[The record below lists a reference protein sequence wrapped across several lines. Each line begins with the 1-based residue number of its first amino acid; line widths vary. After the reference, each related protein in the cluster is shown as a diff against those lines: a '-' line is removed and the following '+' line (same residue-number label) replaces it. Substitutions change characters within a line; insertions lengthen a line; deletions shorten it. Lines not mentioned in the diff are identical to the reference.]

1 MHLYNHVA
9 CGRKEYPLT
18 NKAKAHFMNEVKRHS
33 VFFQLEIISVAAMSN
48 HFHIC
53 CFCSGDMLSDEEVV
67 RRHNIYYAGNDLH
80 PQIDLTDQHIILRE
94 KVRMHDVSEFM
105 KELQRGFTI
114 WFNAVVQ
121 PGRMGTLWAGRYK
134 STILQASEKRASM
147 GNSALFHCVKYV
159 EMNPLRAKMVDD
171 PGDYPYSTWGIY
183 ESTGK
188 HPFEVNFL
196 KHMRRM
202 HGERGEDMTD
212 NQLKDHLRSQMARSY
227 TVEKA
232 MYKDHSFKLE
242 REFKEKMPAVLTV
255 GCKFRYWIDGGI
267 IGSKEFVKENTGY
280 FQGET
285 VAAKHRQ
292 DHIYGQHTDEGDFYS
307 FHRLKTVS

>member
-1 MHLYNHVA
+1 
-9 CGRKEYPLT
+9 
-18 NKAKAHFMNEVKRHS
+18 MNEVKRHS
-33 VFFQLEIISVAAMSN
+33 VFFQLEIISVAVMSN

-53 CFCSGDMLSDEEVV
+53 CFSCGDMLSDEEVV
-67 RRHNIYYAGNDLH
+67 SRHNIYYAGNDLH
-80 PQIDLTDQHIILRE
+80 PQIDLTDQHIITRE

-105 KELQRGFTI
+105 KELQRGFTV

-134 STILQASEKRASM
+134 STILQASEKRATM

-188 HPFEVNFL
+188 HPFEDNFL
-196 KHMRRM
+196 KHMRRI
-202 HGERGEDMTD
+202 HGDRGAEMSG
-212 NQLKDHLRSQMARSY
+212 NQIKGHFRSQMARSY
-227 TVEKA
+227 TVEQA

-242 REFKEKMPAVLTV
+242 LKTKEKEPVVLSV
-255 GCKFRYWIDGGI
+255 DSKCRYWTDGGV
-267 IGSKEFVKENTGY
+267 IGSKEFVKETTRY
-280 FQGET
+280 FEGET
-285 VAAKHRQ
+285 VADKHRQ
-292 DHIYGQHTDEGDFYS
+292 AHIHGQHTDEGEFYS
-307 FHRLKTVS
+307 FHRLKTVC